1 LFEAL
6 GLNGPDDGLLVAA
19 GEDEVVFVVAEM
31 EPDGEAKAELDTK
44 VDVSEVSVDWA
55 GVELCADVVDA
66 KEV

>member
-1 LFEAL
+1 M
-6 GLNGPDDGLLVAA
+6 VAA